1 MGADGQNVSLNH
13 LKTSNKHWQGR
24 RMKNGEPMN
33 DEKLHEWLIVGLLIT
48 AGSIAGVLIQI
59 ANHEY
64 NRPWVEVLA
73 SAILNGMF
81 TAGLYFLLLF
91 LYPSLS
97 VIAAVVIASSLST
110 IGRSTLLRALEKWL
124 KK

>member
-1 MGADGQNVSLNH
+1 M
-13 LKTSNKHWQGR
+13 KTGDK
-24 RMKNGEPMN
+24 MDN
-33 DEKLHEWLIVGLLIT
+33 DKLPEWIIVTVLIA
-48 AGSIAGVLIQI
+48 AGSIAGLLIQI
-59 ANHEY
+59 ANHEHD
-64 NRPWVEVLA
+64 RPWVEVLA

-97 VIAAVVIASSLST
+97 EVAALVIAAALST
-110 IGRSTLLRALEKWL
+110 IGRSTLLRILDKWL

>member
-1 MGADGQNVSLNH
+1 
-13 LKTSNKHWQGR
+13 
-24 RMKNGEPMN
+24 MKNGEQMN
-33 DEKLHEWLIVGLLIT
+33 DDKLHEWLIVGLLIA

-64 NRPWVEVLA
+64 NRPWIEVLA
-73 SAILNGMF
+73 SSILNGMF

-97 VIAAVVIASSLST
+97 TIAAVVIASGLST
-110 IGRSTLLRALEKWL
+110 IGRSTLLRGLEKWL

>member
-1 MGADGQNVSLNH
+1 M
-13 LKTSNKHWQGR
+13 KT
-24 RMKNGEPMN
+24 GEKMDN
-33 DEKLHEWLIVGLLIT
+33 DKLPEWIIVTVLIA
-48 AGSIAGVLIQI
+48 AGSIAGLLIQI
-59 ANHEY
+59 ANHEHD
-64 NRPWVEVLA
+64 RPWVEVLA

-97 VIAAVVIASSLST
+97 VVAAVVIASSLST
-110 IGRSTLLRALEKWL
+110 IGRSTLLRVLEKWL

>member
-1 MGADGQNVSLNH
+1 M
-13 LKTSNKHWQGR
+13 KT
-24 RMKNGEPMN
+24 GEKMDN
-33 DEKLHEWLIVGLLIT
+33 DKLPEWVIVTVLIA
-48 AGSIAGVLIQI
+48 AGSIAGLLIQI
-59 ANHEY
+59 ANHEH

-97 VIAAVVIASSLST
+97 VVAAVVIASSLST
-110 IGRSTLLRALEKWL
+110 IGRSTLLRVLEKWL

>member
-1 MGADGQNVSLNH
+1 M
-13 LKTSNKHWQGR
+13 KT
-24 RMKNGEPMN
+24 GEKMDN
-33 DEKLHEWLIVGLLIT
+33 DKLPEWIIVTVLIA
-48 AGSIAGVLIQI
+48 AGSIAGLLIQI
-59 ANHEY
+59 ANHEHD
-64 NRPWVEVLA
+64 RPWVEVLA

-97 VIAAVVIASSLST
+97 EVAALVIAAALST
-110 IGRSTLLRALEKWL
+110 IGRSTLLRILDKWL